1 GRIKPYWPDGVN
13 RFLSQSRSVA
23 LFSGS
28 EPGGTR
34 GGGISPFNKYAYK
47 TCIYTADTSVGS
59 YFLIK

>member
-1 GRIKPYWPDGVN
+1 RIKPYWLGGVN

-28 EPGGTR
+28 EPGGVGD
-34 GGGISPFNKYAYK
+34 GGVFQLNKYAYK
-47 TCIYTADTSVGS
+47 TCIYTVVKMGFY